1 MQPARLNTIAPS
13 ILTLTLAASAL
24 PAQEVVELPGQDQRI
39 EPDFEEVYRVGVLDG
54 ESWEMLGQVN

>member
-1 MQPARLNTIAPS
+1 MKPARLNTIAPT
-13 ILTLTLAASAL
+13 ILTLTLVATAL